1 MERGS
6 ETFKTCTWHRQNR
19 AAPVGHSRT
28 RIRVPL
34 APGGARAGARTPG
47 PGQFVTQI
55 PQKRRGRY
63 LRRHEPDLNAEKYE
77 LEEHELTQ
85 AS

>member
-1 MERGS
+1 MAADQ
-6 ETFKTCTWHRQNR
+6 RQ
-19 AAPVGHSRT
+19 
-28 RIRVPL
+28 RILGKARPL
-34 APGGARAGARTPG
+34 LAT
-47 PGQFVTQI
+47 TQI
-55 PQKRRGRY
+55 PQKRRGRH